1 MSYTL
6 ISPQYLNQRRAH
18 NNQYSLRKEDTV
30 PGSGLHVVIDF
41 IICLITLTR
50 KINLEIFRS
59 AQKSKTIHF
68 CDNFQKFLCMLFI
81 TIYARIL
88 SLGFVAVLQLLS

>member
-6 ISPQYLNQRRAH
+6 ISPQYLDQRREH

-50 KINLEIFRS
+50 KINLEIFSS
-59 AQKSKTIHF
+59 AQNLRPFIFVIISK
-68 CDNFQKFLCMLFI
+68 NF
-81 TIYARIL
+81 YACC
-88 SLGFVAVLQLLS
+88 S